1 MSKPP
6 EGPVKRWNVMSP
18 FWSRITIPL
27 ALLATLLAISLL
39 DRDQRQTLQVV
50 TSCMLGIMP
59 VILFHLYRRD
69 LQRRDQTERALRESE
84 ERYRRLVELSPNAI
98 AVHHRGKIAFINSA
112 GAALLGASSP
122 KELIGK
128 SVVDF
133 VEPAGRSGVES
144 RLKDAREFGS
154 IDAIREQRL
163 VRLDGRTVEAEVT
176 VIPFSFEGE
185 PAVQIICRDLT
196 ERKQVEEALEETKRN
211 YETLVN
217 SVDGIVWE
225 ADAKTF
231 QFTFVSKQAERLL
244 GYPAEQWLRE
254 KTFWKDHLH
263 PEDRDRAVDYCEKAT
278 AQLRSHDF
286 DYRMIAAD
294 GRAVWL
300 RDIVSVIAED
310 GQPVALRGIMLD
322 VSEQK
327 RMHEQL
333 AAYSKELKSTNE
345 ELVEALRVA
354 TESAE
359 LKSQF
364 LANVSHEIRTP
375 MNGVI
380 GTASLLL
387 DTDLTAD
394 QRELAQIVRN
404 SGEALLRIVND
415 ILDFSK
421 IEAKFVK
428 LEIIEFRPRDTV
440 EDVMELLGKAADA
453 KGVEVICQIGREVPE
468 LLKGDPSRL
477 RQVLINLVSNAVK
490 FTNEGEIAVT
500 VALEARSEGKARL
513 RFEVSDTGIGVGAV
527 AQEYLFQPFRQADG
541 STTRKYGGTG
551 LGLAISKRLVEMMG
565 GEVGVSST
573 QGNGATFWFT
583 VALDECAVTTVP
595 DPRAAALQG
604 TRALVVD
611 DNARSRKAL
620 SYLLETW
627 GIGATEATG
636 GRAALELL
644 LKKSTSGEP
653 FDFVFA
659 DLHMPEMD
667 GLELAAHIKST
678 PPLAGARVVILSAHN
693 HNGIRQRA
701 QHIGV
706 DGHLAKPV
714 RQAHLLRLL
723 ENIARVSDPDRE
735 ANPSS
740 LIHLDEAARD
750 VRAQRRVLVVEDNVV
765 NQQVIARILEK
776 LGCRVDTVGNGK
788 EALQA
793 TRNAAYSVIFM
804 DCQMPEMDGF
814 SATREIRNTDGDGA
828 HTPIIAITA
837 SAMHGDR
844 EKCLAA
850 GMDDYISKPVRLEDI
865 VSVLEKWSGS
875 AQSSLPLRSH
885 NR

>member
-1 MSKPP
+1 
-6 EGPVKRWNVMSP
+6 MSP

-27 ALLATLLAISLL
+27 ALLAILLAISLL

-69 LQRRDQTERALRESE
+69 LQKRDQTERALRESE

-133 VEPAGRSGVES
+133 VEPGGRSGVES

-196 ERKQVEEALEETKRN
+196 ERKRVEEALEETKRN

-225 ADAKTF
+225 ADARTF

-263 PEDRDRAVDYCEKAT
+263 AEDRDRVVDYCEKAT

-294 GRAVWL
+294 GREVWL

-364 LANVSHEIRTP
+364 LANVSHEIR
-375 MNGVI
+375 
-380 GTASLLL
+380 
-387 DTDLTAD
+387 
-394 QRELAQIVRN
+394 
-404 SGEALLRIVND
+404 
-415 ILDFSK
+415 
-421 IEAKFVK
+421 
-428 LEIIEFRPRDTV
+428 
-440 EDVMELLGKAADA
+440 
-453 KGVEVICQIGREVPE
+453 
-468 LLKGDPSRL
+468 
-477 RQVLINLVSNAVK
+477 
-490 FTNEGEIAVT
+490 
-500 VALEARSEGKARL
+500 
-513 RFEVSDTGIGVGAV
+513 
-527 AQEYLFQPFRQADG
+527 
-541 STTRKYGGTG
+541 
-551 LGLAISKRLVEMMG
+551 
-565 GEVGVSST
+565 
-573 QGNGATFWFT
+573 
-583 VALDECAVTTVP
+583 
-595 DPRAAALQG
+595 
-604 TRALVVD
+604 
-611 DNARSRKAL
+611 
-620 SYLLETW
+620 
-627 GIGATEATG
+627 
-636 GRAALELL
+636 
-644 LKKSTSGEP
+644 
-653 FDFVFA
+653 
-659 DLHMPEMD
+659 
-667 GLELAAHIKST
+667 
-678 PPLAGARVVILSAHN
+678 
-693 HNGIRQRA
+693 
-701 QHIGV
+701 
-706 DGHLAKPV
+706 
-714 RQAHLLRLL
+714 
-723 ENIARVSDPDRE
+723 
-735 ANPSS
+735 
-740 LIHLDEAARD
+740 
-750 VRAQRRVLVVEDNVV
+750 
-765 NQQVIARILEK
+765 
-776 LGCRVDTVGNGK
+776 
-788 EALQA
+788 
-793 TRNAAYSVIFM
+793 
-804 DCQMPEMDGF
+804 
-814 SATREIRNTDGDGA
+814 
-828 HTPIIAITA
+828 
-837 SAMHGDR
+837 
-844 EKCLAA
+844 
-850 GMDDYISKPVRLEDI
+850 
-865 VSVLEKWSGS
+865 
-875 AQSSLPLRSH
+875 
-885 NR
+885 